1 MLRLRSL
8 VFAMAALACLTP
20 TVSADDFMPLFNGK
34 DLSGWV
40 VDGPKEYRN
49 KDGTNSPMWQVRD
62 GVLACAG
69 RAFGFLRYNERQYSD
84 FVLHVEYRMSPGA
97 NSGIGIRTG
106 VFDPSRSKETRP
118 SYACYEVQL
127 LDDAGK
133 PASKHSSGSLYRYVA
148 PKMNPVKS
156 AGQWNVV
163 DVECRGPRIRVTIN
177 GQEVMDFDQT
187 TVEEL
192 KNKPLK
198 GFVCLQSHT
207 LPVEFRNVRIRDLGP
222 SAAK

>member
-1 MLRLRSL
+1 
-8 VFAMAALACLTP
+8 MAAIACLTP
-20 TVSADDFMPLFNGK
+20 TASADDFKPLFNGK
-34 DLSGWV
+34 DLTGWV

-49 KDGTNSPMWQVRD
+49 KDGTIAPMWQVRD

-69 RAFGFLRYNERQYSD
+69 RAFGFLRYTERQYSD
-84 FVLHVEYRMSPGA
+84 FVLHVEYRMSPGS

-127 LDDAGK
+127 LDDASK
-133 PASKHSSGSLYRYVA
+133 PASKYSSGSLYRYVA
-148 PKMNPVKS
+148 PKTNPVKS
-156 AGQWNVV
+156 AGQWNAV

-177 GQEVMDFDQT
+177 GLEVLDFDQT
-187 TVEEL
+187 TTEEL

-198 GFVCLQSHT
+198 GYVCLQSHT
-207 LPVEFRNVRIRDLGP
+207 LPVEFRNVRIRDLGT
-222 SAAK
+222 SASK

>member
-1 MLRLRSL
+1 
-8 VFAMAALACLTP
+8 
-20 TVSADDFMPLFNGK
+20 
-34 DLSGWV
+34 
-40 VDGPKEYRN
+40 
-49 KDGTNSPMWQVRD
+49 
-62 GVLACAG
+62 
-69 RAFGFLRYNERQYSD
+69 
-84 FVLHVEYRMSPGA
+84 
-97 NSGIGIRTG
+97 
-106 VFDPSRSKETRP
+106 
-118 SYACYEVQL
+118 
-127 LDDAGK
+127 
-133 PASKHSSGSLYRYVA
+133 
-148 PKMNPVKS
+148 MNPVKS